1 MGKPKIGAIIALD
14 GEKEFKKAVAG
25 CGSELK
31 ELESQSKLLELQ
43 FDGQANTLEALR
55 KKHEVLNKILDAHKK
70 KEKEIKKALDNAN
83 KSRKSVGRGLETLR
97 AKQEEATRKM
107 EEMKAASGTT
117 NEELE
122 EQKKLV
128 KELAEAIAR
137 GERNYET
144 ASRRIERWQT
154 SLNNA
159 KTETIQVN
167 RALETTTQHLREAE
181 SSSDGCA
188 RSIDEYGR
196 AVREAQNSTVGWS
209 EAIKVA
215 VADKAVGT
223 LTDTIKNIGSAA
235 VTAATDMEASVNQIA
250 ASTGASAEQ
259 MQKYKDTLTSVYEDN
274 FGDDLNDV
282 AEAVSKTTQNLGELN
297 QTELKNVTENAITLR
312 DTFGFD
318 YQEQLRSVKMLM
330 DTFGISSTKAYNLIA
345 QGAQKGLDKNGDL
358 LDTIN
363 EYASHYKRMGVSAEG
378 FLNSLANGTA
388 AGTFSV
394 DKLGDA
400 FKEFGIRVKDTANST
415 TEGFELLG
423 MDADEMRQKFA
434 QGGEEAKAA
443 TEEVITALF
452 GMDDQVKQ
460 NQAGVD
466 LFGTMWEDLGKDGVQ
481 ALTNLNG
488 EISMANDALTSIKDI
503 KYDDIGNQITQIGR
517 TIQMKF
523 AKPLAKDILP
533 KVADGLELVGD
544 NLDVVTTLAIGL
556 GSAIAIYK
564 VGKSEW
570 FSGLIAGIAKA
581 RAGMVAATAAT
592 NGVTVATNGATVAT
606 KLFNAACSMSPLA
619 KVITVVVAA
628 TAAIAA
634 FKAITGDTNNELMQN
649 HAEVKELC
657 KNMDELTV
665 SMDENQER
673 RKEAVEDTE
682 AEWLACQNMSDML
695 FDLAEKEEKSSTEK
709 EKMKILVDQLNEA
722 MPNLNL
728 TIDEQTGALN
738 KNQEAVNGVIEA
750 MKKKAIATAM
760 EEQTTEIMKEQAQA
774 MLEVKKAEAEKL
786 ELDAKIEEKQKQLNM
801 ALYGTEEAM
810 EGQSIAISGVND
822 EAKKL
827 SAEMAVMITDREKL
841 EKAISKGND
850 AVEESNQELDLYL
863 TTAGE
868 MQKTLG
874 DAAGAAEDMGE
885 AVEEAGEATGTLSDA
900 TEDMEAVVT
909 SKYEEMKNSVADSL
923 KSCETVFEEFNGGQ
937 EISTSEM
944 LENLRSQ
951 TAGMEK
957 WRDNMALLAEQAGKG
972 MSENLYTYLAQM
984 GPQGA
989 NAVDSLA
996 TALRDGS
1003 GEFEQIC
1010 TEWEKAISLEGQTAE
1025 LVAGYY
1031 KVGTDLEDGTIR
1043 GIKDKGPEVVSAAK
1057 QVIQQAKAGAQAE
1070 AQIKSPSRVWRDK
1083 IGKMLALGVAVG
1095 ITDGGGEVKS
1105 SAVEMCQ
1112 DVVQASL
1119 KELDIHSPSGVF
1131 RDKVGKR
1138 IPEGVEVGIKHG
1150 KARTVAASK
1159 DMAKMVY
1166 EQASALTK
1174 TLQSKG
1180 IQRLQDE
1187 KKIWQNARKQLD
1199 KGTAEYKKASEK
1211 IRNLDF
1217 KIKIKKQGSFGISKK
1232 DKDGAVKTAEQYSSE
1247 VLAAATS
1254 WFGNY
1259 QKQQDVS
1266 IDKEILYW
1274 QEIRKQLK
1282 KGTDAYKEVTYTI
1295 KKLQQESKEEK
1306 KQAEKNARQEKL
1318 SASDTTLSQYKTYY
1332 KVSAKAEVDY
1342 WDIVRKQFKKGT
1354 AERIEADQKYYEA
1367 KENLNSQLEELNEE
1381 YVQNCAEV
1389 QEKLKS
1395 DIQELTDAYNDAVKE
1410 RAQSIYSSVGLFDA
1424 FESESESGEK
1434 LLHNLK
1440 TQVAGIADWEVQLR
1454 ELTSRGLPK
1463 GLMEELQEMGP
1474 EASASLHALNS
1485 LTNEQLEEYASL
1497 WEQKHSLA
1505 NAEAVRE
1512 LEPMRKETEKQIK
1525 GLTDSAKKELSKLKT
1540 EYTAEIK
1547 ELNSGISKALKKLAN
1562 STKKIGEDASAAL
1575 INAIK
1580 SGAQKKDTKA
1590 KLKTASDSVKNG
1602 LGKLPQAG
1610 KTIGTNTLKGIT
1622 DGLLDKK
1629 NISKSA
1635 KKLVEELKKEIQK
1648 AADIHS
1654 PSRLFK
1660 KEVGVQMSD
1669 GIAEGITEEGKKV
1682 NSAGVDVVKEALA
1695 SIKQQAAQQQASLRA
1710 YMGEINSGAG
1720 LVELNNL
1727 ISVPQVQQV
1736 NASGDTSGLLAM
1748 LTDMITVLRCGFEDM
1763 RNMQLVTDTG
1773 ALVGATGQAMGAEL
1787 AKMSRRIRG

>member
-1 MGKPKIGAIIALD
+1 MGRPKIGAIIALD

-31 ELESQSKLLELQ
+31 ELESQSRLLEQQ
-43 FDGQANTLEALR
+43 FDGQANTLEALQ

-70 KEKEIKKALDNAN
+70 KEQEIEKALDNAN
-83 KSRKSVGRGLETLR
+83 KTRESVGRGLETLR
-97 AKQEEATRKM
+97 AKQEEATQKL
-107 EEMKAASGTT
+107 EEMKAASGTA

-144 ASRRIERWQT
+144 AGRRIEHWQT

-159 KTETIQVN
+159 QAETIRVN
-167 RALETTTQHLREAE
+167 RALENTTQHLHEAE
-181 SSSDGCA
+181 TSSDGCA

-196 AVREAQNSTVGWS
+196 AVREAENSTIGWS
-209 EAIKVA
+209 EAMKVA
-215 VADKAVGT
+215 VADKAVGA
-223 LTDTIKNIGSAA
+223 LTDIIKNIGSASI
-235 VTAATDMEASVNQIA
+235 TAATDMEASANQIA

-282 AEAVSKTTQNLGELN
+282 AEAVSKATQNLGELN
-297 QTELKNVTENAITLR
+297 QADLKDVTENAITLR

-443 TEEVITALF
+443 TEEVVAALF

-466 LFGTMWEDLGKDGVQ
+466 LFGTMWEDLGKEGVQ

-488 EISMANDALTSIKDI
+488 EISLANDALTSIKDI

-517 TIQMKF
+517 TIQLKF

-556 GSAIAIYK
+556 GSAVAIYK

-570 FSGLIAGIAKA
+570 FGGLIAGIAKA
-581 RAGMVAATAAT
+581 RAGMAAATAAT

-619 KVITVVVAA
+619 KVVTVVVAA

-634 FKAITGDTNNELMQN
+634 FKAITGDTNNELIQN

-657 KNMDELTV
+657 KGMDELTE
-665 SMDENQER
+665 SMAENQER
-673 RKEAVEDTE
+673 RQEAVEDTE

-722 MPNLNL
+722 MPDLNL
-728 TIDEQTGALN
+728 AIDEQTGALN
-738 KNQEAVNGVIEA
+738 KNEEAVNAVIDA
-750 MKKKAIATAM
+750 MKKKAISAAM

-774 MLEVKKAEAEKL
+774 MLEVKKAEAEKA
-786 ELDAKIEEKQKQLNM
+786 ELDAKITEKQKELNM
-801 ALYGTEEAM
+801 ALYGTEEVM
-810 EGQSIAISGVND
+810 EGQSLAISGVND
-822 EAKKL
+822 EARKL
-827 SAEMAVMITDREKL
+827 SAEMAVMMTDSEKL

-868 MQKTLG
+868 MQQALG
-874 DAAGAAEDMGE
+874 DAAGAAEEMGE
-885 AVEEAGEATGTLSDA
+885 AAEDAGEATGTLSDA
-900 TEDMEAVVT
+900 TEDMAEVVT
-909 SKYEEMKNSVADSL
+909 SKYEEIKNSVADSL
-923 KSCETVFEEFNGGQ
+923 KSCETVFEGFNGGQ
-937 EISTSEM
+937 EITTSEM
-944 LENLRSQ
+944 LDNLRSQ

-957 WRDNMALLAEQAGKG
+957 WKDDMAFLADQARKG

-996 TALRDGS
+996 TALREGN

-1010 TEWEKAISLEGQTAE
+1010 AEWEKAISLEGQTAE

-1031 KVGTDLEDGTIR
+1031 KVGNELEDGTIR
-1043 GIKDKGPEVVSAAK
+1043 GIRDKGPEVVSAAK
-1057 QVIQQAKAGAQAE
+1057 WVIQQAKAGAKAE
-1070 AQIKSPSRVWRDK
+1070 AQIKSPSRVWRDQ
-1083 IGKMLALGVAVG
+1083 IGKMLSLGMAAG
-1095 ITDGGGEVKS
+1095 ITEGGGEVRN
-1105 SAVEMCQ
+1105 SAVEICREA
-1112 DVVQASL
+1112 VGASL

-1131 RDKVGKR
+1131 RDKIGKR
-1138 IPEGVEVGIKHG
+1138 IPEGMELGIKTG
-1150 KARTVAASK
+1150 RPMVAAAGK
-1159 DMAKMVY
+1159 DMAKLVY
-1166 EQASALTK
+1166 EMADASTK
-1174 TLQSKG
+1174 MLQSKG
-1180 IQRLQDE
+1180 VQRLKDE
-1187 KKIWQNARKQLD
+1187 KKIWQNAKKQMD
-1199 KGTAEYKKASEK
+1199 KGTEEYKKASAK

-1217 KIKIKKQGSFGISKK
+1217 TIKIRKQGNFGVSKK
-1232 DKDGAVKTAEQYSSE
+1232 DKDGAVKSASQYSSE

-1254 WFGNY
+1254 WFGSY

-1274 QEIRKQLK
+1274 KEIRRQLK

-1295 KKLQQESKEEK
+1295 KKLQEESKEEK
-1306 KQAEKNARQEKL
+1306 KQAQKDARQEKL

-1332 KVSAKAEVDY
+1332 KVSAKAEVEY

-1354 AERIEADQKYYEA
+1354 AERIEADQKYFDA
-1367 KENLNSQLEELNEE
+1367 KENLNGQLEELNEE

-1395 DIQELTDAYNDAVKE
+1395 DIQELTEAYNDAVKE

-1434 LLHNLK
+1434 LLYNLK

-1485 LTNEQLEEYASL
+1485 LTNEQLKEYAAL
-1497 WEQKHSLA
+1497 WEQKHALA
-1505 NAEAVRE
+1505 DAQAVRE

-1525 GLTDSAKKELSKLKT
+1525 GLTDSAKKELSQLKK
-1540 EYTAEIK
+1540 EYTAEVK

-1562 STKKIGEDASAAL
+1562 STKKVGEDASAAL
-1575 INAIK
+1575 VNGIK

-1590 KLKTASDSVKNG
+1590 KLKTATTSIEKG

-1660 KEVGVQMSD
+1660 KEVGIQVSA
-1669 GIAEGITEEGKKV
+1669 GIAEGIAEEGKRV
-1682 NSAGVDVVKEALA
+1682 NNAGADVIKELLA
-1695 SIKQQAAQQQASLRA
+1695 TTKQQTAQQQASLNS
-1710 YMGEINSGAG
+1710 YLGEINSEAG
-1720 LVELNNL
+1720 LIELNNL
-1727 ISVPQVQQV
+1727 ISPQQAQQPIPSTD
-1736 NASGDTSGLLAM
+1736 NSGIMAM
-1748 LTDMITVLRCGFEDM
+1748 LADMTAVLQQGFEEM
-1763 RNMQLVTDTG
+1763 RNMQMVTDTG
-1773 ALVGATGQAMGAEL
+1773 ALIGATGQAMGAEL